1 VMAKA
6 ERKKKSSPA
15 ARAERDAARRHRKQ
29 FAYAR
34 NEVIAVLTRIWESHL
49 MPPAGLLKT
58 LDERLIVCIHSPA
71 GHLWWAIE
79 SDEVDPLFSH
89 LKPPLEKSHWDKST
103 RAEQSGR
110 LELLRS
116 TVRLNP
122 IPVIGATP
130 KPSMWD
136 DADRAIAGAICEAG
150 AAVPIEVAVDEEQ
163 RRPGQFHKPRPRAAK
178 R

>member
-1 VMAKA
+1 VTAPT
-6 ERKKKSSPA
+6 RKKKSSPA

-58 LDERLIVCIHSPA
+58 LDERMVVCIHSPA

-89 LKPPLEKSHWDKST
+89 LKTRPNDWDKST
-103 RAEQSGR
+103 RAVQSER
-110 LELLRS
+110 LELLR
-116 TVRLNP
+116 TTERLNP
-122 IPVIGATP
+122 IPVIGQP
-130 KPSMWD
+130 L
-136 DADRAIAGAICEAG
+136 DARAHVGDGDSAAAEAG
-150 AAVPIEVAVDEEQ
+150 AAVPIEVAVDVEEDPQ
-163 RRPGQFHKPRPRAAK
+163 RRPGQFHKPRAK
-178 R
+178 RK